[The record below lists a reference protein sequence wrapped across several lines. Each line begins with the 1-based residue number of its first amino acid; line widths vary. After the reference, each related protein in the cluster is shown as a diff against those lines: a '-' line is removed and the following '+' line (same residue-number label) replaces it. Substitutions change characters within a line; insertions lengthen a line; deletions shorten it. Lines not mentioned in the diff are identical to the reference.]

1 MDEVFDTTDAFWAA
15 RSMESSRVRRLTC
28 GLLEYAHIMH
38 TCMPDFEDGEE
49 SNTYN
54 SLLFLLQL

>member
-28 GLLEYAHIMH
+28 VLLEYAHIMY
-38 TCMPDFEDGEE
+38 TCMPDFEDREE